1 MYKPHRHCR
10 ACGYGPAL
18 LPQDIKADQREQ
30 LQPVFD
36 LGLQPLANDF
46 RRPDAERAGYAPLQ
60 VLLCP
65 RCSLAQLSVVVDPR
79 ILYSNYPYITSRSRQ
94 MAEHFKE
101 ILHDLLVEEIP
112 EGRVVE
118 IGSNDGLLLEFLS
131 EQGFGPLTGID
142 PAFDPFPKKGN
153 RINSIRDFFGSESA
167 HIALAGGS
175 PAVILARHV
184 FCHIDDWR
192 AFMSALAI
200 LAGPQTIIGIETPW
214 LVDLLAQTEL
224 DTVYHEHLSYL
235 SLRAMVELLRGTP
248 FHLHRI
254 VRHAIHGGVLML
266 WLRHNEHP
274 STPDASVDQMLAR
287 EIITATDWL
296 AFTGRAQEH
305 IMQLRRLVHE
315 LVDAGKSVAGL
326 CASAKST
333 VWITACGFTRKEIRF
348 LADSTPQKQ
357 YTLSPGTDIPIVDE
371 GALLR
376 ESPDYTVMFGWNY
389 REELLRRNDTYR
401 AAGGKFIVPVP
412 DVEIIP

>member
-18 LPQDIKADQREQ
+18 LPPGSKADRPQQ

-46 RRPDAERAGYAPLQ
+46 RAPDAERAGYAPLQ

-79 ILYSNYPYITSRSRQ
+79 ILYDNYPYITSRSRQ
-94 MAEHFKE
+94 MAEHFTA
-101 ILHDLLVEEIP
+101 IQQDLLAEEIV
-112 EGRVVE
+112 GGTVVE
-118 IGSNDGLLLEFLS
+118 LGSNDGLLLEFLS

-153 RINSIRDFFGSESA
+153 RINFIRDFFGSESA

-175 PAVILARHV
+175 PAVLLARHV

-192 AFMSALAI
+192 GFMVAPAI
-200 LAGPQTIIGIETPW
+200 LAGPQTIIGIETPGV
-214 LVDLLAQTEL
+214 VDLLAKTEL
-224 DTVYHEHLSYL
+224 DTIYHEHLSYL
-235 SLRAMVELLRGTP
+235 SLRAMVELLRGTR

-254 VRHAIHGGVLML
+254 VRHAIHGGALML
-266 WLRHNEHP
+266 WLRHDAHP
-274 STPDASVDQMLAR
+274 STPDASVDRMLAG
-287 EIITATDWL
+287 EVIAATDWQ
-296 AFTGRAQEH
+296 AFNVRAHEH
-305 IMQLRRLVHE
+305 IGRLRRLVHE

-333 VWITACGFTRKEIRF
+333 VWINACGFTRKEIRF

-357 YTLSPGTDIPIVDE
+357 HTLSPGTDIPIVDE

-376 ESPDYTVMFGWNY
+376 DAPDYTVMFGWNY
-389 REELLRRNDTYR
+389 REELLCRNDAYR
-401 AAGGKFIVPVP
+401 AAGGRFIVPVP
-412 DVEIIP
+412 DIEIIP

>member
-1 MYKPHRHCR
+1 MPPGST
-10 ACGYGPAL
+10 A
-18 LPQDIKADQREQ
+18 ADQPEQ

-46 RRPDAERAGYAPLQ
+46 RGPDAERAGYAPLQ

-65 RCSLAQLSVVVDPR
+65 RCALAQLSVVVDPR
-79 ILYSNYPYITSRSRQ
+79 ILYANYPYITSRSRQ
-94 MAEHFKE
+94 MADHFKA
-101 ILHDLLVEEIP
+101 IQQDLLTEDISG
-112 EGRVVE
+112 GRVVE
-118 IGSNDGLLLEFLS
+118 LGSNDGLLLEFLS

-142 PAFDPFPKKGN
+142 PAFDPFPGQGDG
-153 RINSIRDFFGSESA
+153 IHSIRDFFGSASA
-167 HIALAGGS
+167 RIARAGGS

-192 AFMSALAI
+192 GFMAALAI

-214 LVDLLAQTEL
+214 VVDLLAQTEL
-224 DTVYHEHLSYL
+224 DTIYHEHLSYL
-235 SLRAMVELLRGTP
+235 SLRAMVALLRGTP

-254 VRHAIHGGVLML
+254 VRHAIHGGTLML
-266 WLRHNEHP
+266 WLRHDEHP

-287 EIITATDWL
+287 DVIAGTDWM
-296 AFTGRAQEH
+296 AFNLRAREH
-305 IMQLRRLVHE
+305 ITQLRRLVHE
-315 LVDAGKSVAGL
+315 LTDAGKSVAGL

-333 VWITACGFTRKEIRF
+333 VWINACGFTRKEIRF

-357 YTLSPGTDIPIVDE
+357 CTLSPGTDIPIVDE

-376 ESPDYTVMFGWNY
+376 EAPDYTVMFGWNY
-389 REELLRRNDTYR
+389 REELLSRNDAYR

-412 DVEIIP
+412 HVEIIA